1 VPGNWTVAVHLV
13 DETGA
18 TVAQV
23 DVPPISN
30 GRLRPARE
38 WMAGE
43 FLAGSYNVPL
53 PPTLPPGTYHLNVIL
68 YDAPNGP
75 PLPVSSGGAAP
86 TPALDLGPITVTP

>member
-38 WMAGE
+38 
-43 FLAGSYNVPL
+43 
-53 PPTLPPGTYHLNVIL
+53 
-68 YDAPNGP
+68 
-75 PLPVSSGGAAP
+75 
-86 TPALDLGPITVTP
+86 